1 MDDIPIRVPQGSTRF
16 LDRLRAD
23 LRARG
28 YAYPTEKTY
37 LHWVRRF
44 ILYHGRRHPETM
56 GKDEI
61 EMFLNYLAVDCNVS
75 PSTQRT
81 ALNAMMYLFTKFL
94 GREPA
99 QLQFQYARVKP
110 RLPTV
115 LSHREVCDVVQH
127 LSGSPKLMVELL
139 YGCGLRLQ
147 ECLNLRVKD
156 IDFELNT
163 VTVREGKGDKDR
175 TTVLPNT
182 LKERLRAQIDRVVA
196 LHLQDLAD
204 GFGEVYLPHALQ
216 RKYPAAAR
224 SPGWQYLF
232 PSARIGPDPRSG
244 VMRRHHVHASALRKH
259 IRAAVA
265 QTDIRKPVKA
275 HTFRHSFAT
284 RLLQQGYDI
293 RTIQK
298 LLGHSDVTT
307 TEIYTHVLGRGAMGV
322 ISPVDS

>member
-1 MDDIPIRVPQGSTRF
+1 MDDIPISVPSGSTRF

-37 LHWVRRF
+37 LHWARRF
-44 ILYHGRRHPETM
+44 ILYHRRRHPETM

-61 EMFLNYLAVDCNVS
+61 EIFLNYLAVECNVS

-81 ALNAMMYLFTKFL
+81 ALNALMYLYTKFL
-94 GREPA
+94 GREPGL
-99 QLQFQYARVKP
+99 LQFQYARVKP

-115 LSHREVCDVVQH
+115 LSHQEVCAVVQH
-127 LSGSPKLMVELL
+127 LSGSAKLMVELL

-175 TTVLPNT
+175 TTILPNS
-182 LKERLRAQIDRVVA
+182 LKERL
-196 LHLQDLAD
+196 
-204 GFGEVYLPHALQ
+204 
-216 RKYPAAAR
+216 
-224 SPGWQYLF
+224 
-232 PSARIGPDPRSG
+232 
-244 VMRRHHVHASALRKH
+244 
-259 IRAAVA
+259 
-265 QTDIRKPVKA
+265 
-275 HTFRHSFAT
+275 
-284 RLLQQGYDI
+284 

-298 LLGHSDVTT
+298 LLGHEDVTT

-322 ISPVDS
+322 ISPVDG